1 MIRKFIWAFVV
12 LWCCACAEKVIEKP
26 ENLLSEEQMTDILYD
41 LAVLQ
46 AAKSTN
52 KAILRTNDINAM
64 QFIYNKHGIDSAQLA
79 ASDLYYASLPLT
91 YQTIYENVE
100 ARLEMQAKILEE
112 ARKEK
117 TDSLRNVTKKRS
129 DSSISVESIKKIP
142 ENQP

>member
-1 MIRKFIWAFVV
+1 MIRTFIWV
-12 LWCCACAEKVIEKP
+12 LVILCCCSCAEKVVEKP

-41 LAVLQ
+41 LAILQ

-52 KAILRTNDINAM
+52 KSILRTNDIDAM
-64 QFIYNKHGIDSAQLA
+64 RFIYNKHGIDSAQLA
-79 ASDLYYASLPLT
+79 SSDLYYASLPLK
-91 YQTIYENVE
+91 YQAIYENVE
-100 ARLEMQAKILEE
+100 ARLEMQAKILEK

-129 DSSISVESIKKIP
+129 DSSISAKSIKKIP